1 MGSVEKRRSSTLSG
15 IFLRYVLV
23 MIGSLLTLGICTV
36 LIFNILVNTG
46 CIYPANYAERK
57 INEAYDMIQ
66 NADEVTE
73 DIIPLLCHYVIFSAD
88 GGILRGNMPEDLV
101 ETARNVANHGT
112 ASGDSFYKVI
122 PRTEECVVLQY
133 SLTPQYQSAFLREHF
148 IEPQTLMTIII
159 VLSAIAI
166 ILLPS
171 VSFGKKMKRKMKPVM
186 NAVEKIKNQE
196 LEYKVSYSGVKEIDD
211 CLSSIDEMRYA
222 LKDSLE
228 RQWKTEQEKNR
239 QMSALA
245 HDIKT
250 PLTVIRGNAELLSE
264 MEMPE
269 EQAKYI
275 DYITGSALQ
284 IQNYVQ
290 TLIEVTKSADGYQ
303 YRFENIKTED
313 ILGDIRKQT
322 FGLAEVFGLIIN
334 WEEQYT
340 SETVSIVYDQ
350 VVRAVMNI
358 IKNAAEHT
366 PKGETI
372 NVYVEEQRGKLTFT
386 VEDTGSGFTKE
397 ALLHGTEQFFMDDVS
412 RSSGV
417 HYGIGLFS
425 AKSIAG
431 NHGGKISLAN
441 SEKTGGAKVE
451 ILIDSCDRG
460 ITSQKDKY
468 GFTKMP
474 DAKTESG
481 LTFQ

>member
-1 MGSVEKRRSSTLSG
+1 MGRIGKRRSSTLSG
-15 IFLRYVLV
+15 IFLRYVLL
-23 MIGSLLTLGICTV
+23 MLGLLLSLGLCTV

-46 CIYPANYAERK
+46 GIYPANHVERK

-73 DIIPLLCHYVIFSAD
+73 DIIPLLCHYVIFSKD
-88 GGILRGNMPEDLV
+88 GEVLSGNMPEDSV
-101 ETARNVANHGT
+101 EIAWNVANHGT
-112 ASGDSFYKVI
+112 ASGNYFYKVI
-122 PRTEECVVLQY
+122 PRSDEYVVLQY

-148 IEPQTLMTIII
+148 IGPQNLMTIIV
-159 VLSAIAI
+159 VLSGITI

-186 NAVEKIKNQE
+186 NAVERIKNQD
-196 LEYKVSYSGVKEIDD
+196 LEYEVIYSGVQEIDD
-211 CLSSIDEMRYA
+211 CLSSIDEMRNA

-264 MEMPE
+264 MEMTE
-269 EQAKYI
+269 EQEKYI
-275 DYITGSALQ
+275 DYITSSALQ

-290 TLIEVTKSADGYQ
+290 TLIEVTKSVDGYQ
-303 YRFENIKTED
+303 YRFEKIRTED
-313 ILGDIRKQT
+313 ILGDIKKQT
-322 FGLAEVFGLIIN
+322 LGLSEVFNLKIN
-334 WEEQYT
+334 WEEQYI
-340 SETVSIVYDQ
+340 SETVNIVYDQ

-366 PKGETI
+366 PKGGTI
-372 NVYVEEQRGKLTFT
+372 NIYIEGQSGELAFT

-397 ALLHGTEQFFMDDVS
+397 ALLHGTEQFFMDDTS
-412 RSSGV
+412 RSGGV

-425 AKSIAG
+425 AKSIAEK
-431 NHGGKISLAN
+431 HGGRILLTN
-441 SEKTGGAKVE
+441 SEETGGAKVE
-451 ILIDSCDRG
+451 ICLLLDNDC
-460 ITSQKDKY
+460 
-468 GFTKMP
+468 
-474 DAKTESG
+474 
-481 LTFQ
+481 